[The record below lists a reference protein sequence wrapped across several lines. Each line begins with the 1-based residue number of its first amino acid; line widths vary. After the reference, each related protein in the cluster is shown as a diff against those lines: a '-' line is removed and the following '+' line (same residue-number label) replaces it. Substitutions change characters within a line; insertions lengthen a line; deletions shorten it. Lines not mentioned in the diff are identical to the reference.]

1 MSLFINKP
9 INIVITPLPMQHQ
22 IIPKQSLLHEAKPIK
37 KLHRRH
43 ISRVDNRRYLV
54 HAKLIK
60 GKLGAEADCLSGIPH
75 VVKLTGKFIANFTA
89 SVESRSD
96 IMYTHSA
103 DNPARIFFLK
113 NIKSE
118 KL

>member
-1 MSLFINKP
+1 MGLFINKP

-22 IIPKQSLLHEAKPIK
+22 IISKQPLLHEAKPIK

-54 HAKLIK
+54 HVKFIK

-75 VVKLTGKFIANFTA
+75 VVKLAGKFIANLTA

-103 DNPARIFFLK
+103 DNTARIFLLK

>member
-1 MSLFINKP
+1 M
-9 INIVITPLPMQHQ
+9 
-22 IIPKQSLLHEAKPIK
+22 
-37 KLHRRH
+37 
-43 ISRVDNRRYLV
+43 DNRCHLV

-75 VVKLTGKFIANFTA
+75 VVKLTGKFIANLTA

-103 DNPARIFFLK
+103 DNPARIFLLSHLVYHNK
-113 NIKSE
+113 
-118 KL
+118 

>member
-1 MSLFINKP
+1 MGLFINKP
-9 INIVITPLPMQHQ
+9 IYIVITPLSMQHQ

-43 ISRVDNRRYLV
+43 ISRVDNRCHLV

-75 VVKLTGKFIANFTA
+75 VVKLAGAD
-89 SVESRSD
+89 ES
-96 IMYTHSA
+96 
-103 DNPARIFFLK
+103 N
-113 NIKSE
+113 
-118 KL
+118 

>member
-1 MSLFINKP
+1 MRGTGYIL
-9 INIVITPLPMQHQ
+9 
-22 IIPKQSLLHEAKPIK
+22 
-37 KLHRRH
+37 
-43 ISRVDNRRYLV
+43 
-54 HAKLIK
+54 
-60 GKLGAEADCLSGIPH
+60 IPH

-103 DNPARIFFLK
+103 DNPVRIFFLK